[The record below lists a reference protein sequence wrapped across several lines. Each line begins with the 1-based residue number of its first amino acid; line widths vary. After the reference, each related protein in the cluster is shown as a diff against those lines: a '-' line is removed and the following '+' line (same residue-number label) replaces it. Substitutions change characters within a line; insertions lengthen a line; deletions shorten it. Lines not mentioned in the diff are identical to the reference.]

1 MGAAPPA
8 RAPSDGG
15 ATAGTLVEA
24 DNSDPA
30 AVARAIRRKVLALTV
45 AKGGCY
51 LSQALSSAEILAA
64 LYTCVLRLAPLDEPL
79 DSAPLGGPPGPGRG
93 TPGAPSGGRF
103 HGRRGPDLDRLL
115 ISPAHYAAAVYAA
128 LEAVGRLAPGALAEF
143 NEDGSSLEMI
153 GAEHSPGFELTTGS
167 FGQALSQ
174 SGGIA
179 LARRLRGDS
188 GRTVVFMSD
197 GELQSGQTWEG
208 FQAAAFYGLDRLAVA
223 VDVNGQQVDGL
234 TRDVMNIEP
243 ISARIEGFGW
253 NCAVVDGHDIDQIA
267 EAFDRPGPLAVL
279 AYTDPAKGVP
289 MLEERKP
296 HLHYVR
302 VRNEREAAAFRA
314 LIREMEPAQQTE
326 TKQQPV
332 PASAG
337 AGNDTAARR

>member
-1 MGAAPPA
+1 
-8 RAPSDGG
+8 
-15 ATAGTLVEA
+15 
-24 DNSDPA
+24 
-30 AVARAIRRKVLALTV
+30 
-45 AKGGCY
+45 
-51 LSQALSSAEILAA
+51 
-64 LYTCVLRLAPLDEPL
+64 
-79 DSAPLGGPPGPGRG
+79 
-93 TPGAPSGGRF
+93 
-103 HGRRGPDLDRLL
+103 
-115 ISPAHYAAAVYAA
+115 
-128 LEAVGRLAPGALAEF
+128 
-143 NEDGSSLEMI
+143 MI

-174 SGGIA
+174 AGGIA
-179 LARRLRGDS
+179 LARRLKGES

-243 ISARIEGFGW
+243 ISARVEGFGW

-267 EAFDRPGPLAVL
+267 EAFDRPGPLVVL

-302 VRNEREAAAFRA
+302 VRNEREAAAFRT
-314 LIREMEPAQQTE
+314 LIREMAPARQTG
-326 TKQQPV
+326 TDRRPV
-332 PASAG
+332 PAPAG
-337 AGNDTAARR
+337 ASIHAAARR